1 MSTKKAPMPKAAVS
15 ADSAQAATTST
26 QTTLTSLRVGTT
38 NTTAASKGTVATNK
52 QLDVEKAF
60 TALTQSEPIHAMPAS
75 MTTNTYVRVE
85 DVPENEDS
93 SDDEVVEVEH
103 RPSRR
108 HKAAIPKNETAE
120 EELGALFQFTQVQVL
135 TSLAARL
142 SRDWSSVVYAF
153 YHPDVKIHEANGK
166 RAHVFRC
173 LKGNCNARIRRWL
186 DKTDKHSTGNLRKH
200 VKACWGEEALASAD
214 ALGSAQKARE
224 GVKSYVRS
232 GDLTL
237 AFKRT
242 GKGKITYSVRQHS
255 RTETR

>member
-1 MSTKKAPMPKAAVS
+1 
-15 ADSAQAATTST
+15 
-26 QTTLTSLRVGTT
+26 
-38 NTTAASKGTVATNK
+38 
-52 QLDVEKAF
+52 
-60 TALTQSEPIHAMPAS
+60 
-75 MTTNTYVRVE
+75 
-85 DVPENEDS
+85 
-93 SDDEVVEVEH
+93 
-103 RPSRR
+103 
-108 HKAAIPKNETAE
+108 
-120 EELGALFQFTQVQVL
+120 
-135 TSLAARL
+135 RL

-255 RTETR
+255 RTETRAELVRWVAESLRPFTIVEDRAFLNLMKTGRPEYYIPSRWTVSRDVQRVFDRTRKRVGKMLQEYDGELNFATDCWTSPNH